1 MPVLFRARNE
11 ANVTS
16 ASALFETSLEGLE
29 PQRRGKV
36 RDMYAA
42 GRDHL
47 LMVATD
53 RISAYDLVLGSTIPD
68 KGKVLTR
75 LSEFWFG
82 RTGSIVPNHLVSTNP
97 DDYPEACRPHAET
110 LRGRSMLV
118 RRTEPIPV
126 ECVARGYLA
135 GSGWAD
141 YRRTGAVC
149 GVELPA
155 GLQQSDRLPEP
166 IFTPATK
173 ATSGHDENIT
183 AEQAAEIVGPQLLA
197 RLRELTLALYAHG
210 AEHAESCGIIVAD
223 TKFEFG
229 LLRADGG
236 DAAGGGDIGK
246 GDEIILIDEA
256 LTPDSSRFWP
266 RETYRPGVAQPS
278 FDKQFVRDHLDAVQ
292 WNRQPPAPSLPDE
305 VVAKTREK
313 YREAYRLLTGAELD

>member
-1 MPVLFRARNE
+1 MPALFLARNE
-11 ANVTS
+11 AIVTS
-16 ASALFETSLEGLE
+16 APALFETSLEGLE

-36 RDMYAA
+36 RDLYAV
-42 GRDHL
+42 GDHL

-53 RISAYDLVLGSTIPD
+53 RISAYDLVLGSTIPN
-68 KGKVLTR
+68 KGKVLTQ
-75 LSEFWFG
+75 LSAFWFA
-82 RTGSIVPNHLVSTNP
+82 RTGSIVTNHLVSTDP
-97 DDYPEACRPHAET
+97 DHYPEACRPHTET

-149 GVELPA
+149 GVTLPD

-173 ATSGHDENIT
+173 ASTGHDENIT
-183 AEQAAEIVGPQLLA
+183 AEQASEIIGPRLLA

-210 AEHAESCGIIVAD
+210 AAHAESCGIIVAD

-229 LLRADGG
+229 LLRADGRSSG
-236 DAAGGGDIGK
+236 ADLGE

-292 WNRQPPAPSLPDE
+292 WNRQPPAPSLPDD
-305 VVAKTREK
+305 VVTRTREK